1 MIFYEYSPSQLETK
15 AIELTQEFDKER
27 LLRPKPI
34 DVYDVVDYI
43 GCTPDWVYLTPN
55 QSYLGMTAYNDG
67 YWWAWPQPY
76 YEEGMFPNKIS
87 VSAGTILIDRTICEG
102 NNRGIENFTVIHE
115 CFHQRIHPRCFKNR
129 SANYQHFCQK
139 KDFRA
144 ETGNRKNMTAIE
156 RIEAQAN
163 YCAAAFLMPK
173 SAVEMVFMEKMEL
186 SSLPSSPIKINWKI
200 DCIIGEMATLFS
212 VNYSPMK
219 YRLQTLNLL
228 SREGCSLEEYL
239 CV

>member
-1 MIFYEYSPSQLETK
+1 MIYYQYSPSQLESK
-15 AIELTQEFDKER
+15 AIELTQGFDKER
-27 LLRPKPI
+27 LIIAKPI

-67 YWWAWPQPY
+67 YWWAWPEPY
-76 YEEGMFPNKIS
+76 YEEGMLPTKIG
-87 VSAGTILIDRTICEG
+87 VSAGTILIDRTISEG
-102 NNRGIENFTVIHE
+102 ENRGIENFTVIHE
-115 CFHQRIHPRCFKNR
+115 CFHQILHPRCFRNKT
-129 SANYQHFCQK
+129 ANYQHFCQK

-144 ETGNRKNMTAIE
+144 ETGNQKIMTAIE

-173 SAVEMVFMEKMEL
+173 SAVEAVFMEKMGL
-186 SSLPSSPIKINWKI
+186 SALPLSPIKINWKI
-200 DCIIGEMATLFS
+200 DSVIKEMAAVFS

-219 YRLQTLNLL
+219 YRLQTINLL
-228 SREGCSLEEYL
+228 SREDASLEEYL
-239 CV
+239 CS

>member
-1 MIFYEYSPSQLETK
+1 MIYYEYSPSQLETK
-15 AIELTQEFDKER
+15 AIELTQGFDKER
-27 LLRPKPI
+27 LLHPKPI

-43 GCTPDWVYLTPN
+43 GCTPDWIYLTPN

-67 YWWAWPQPY
+67 YWWAWPEPY
-76 YEEGMFPNKIS
+76 YEDGMLPTKIS
-87 VSAGTILIDRTICEG
+87 VSTGTILIDRTISEG

-115 CFHQRIHPRCFKNR
+115 CFHQRIHPRCFRNR
-129 SANYQHFCQK
+129 SANYQHFCRK

-144 ETGNRKNMTAIE
+144 ETVNRKSMTAIE

-173 SAVEMVFMEKMEL
+173 SAVETVFLEKLAL
-186 SSLPSSPIKINWKI
+186 SELPSAPIKINWKI
-200 DCIIGEMATLFS
+200 DGIIGDMATLFS

-219 YRLQTLNLL
+219 YRLQTLGFL

-239 CV
+239 CS